1 MDFAFSEEQNMLR
14 EQARAFL
21 NDKVNNDRVAE
32 IAASDEGWDKQTF
45 RQIAELGWMGLSVPE
60 AAGGAGMGF
69 IDEAVVF
76 EELGRGL
83 FPGPYFS
90 TVALALPLFN
100 ESDLSDDA
108 VSAIVAGERTAT
120 LAWAEPSGPLMISEA
135 SKTTTK
141 AERSNGDWTLTGEKI
156 LVPDAS
162 IVDHILVVAA
172 ASEGVG
178 IWAVE
183 HGEASPKEHSTMDR
197 TRRLSSLSL
206 SGAPGRVIVAPGQ
219 GQEAL
224 EKVRLRALSAL
235 SLEAVGVAQRA
246 LELSIQHVTDRK
258 QFDKPIGAYQ
268 AVSHQVADM
277 FLDLEIARSL
287 AYWAAWCVDTEDQQ
301 APVAVAAAKSAA
313 GEAAVLAC
321 ERAIQVHGGIGFT
334 WEHVLHLFYKRAQGI
349 ASFEGS
355 SAHQRADIADA
366 LLG

>member
-21 NDKVNNDRVAE
+21 SDRVNTDRVAE

-45 RQIAELGWMGLSVPE
+45 RQIAELGWTGLSVPE
-60 AAGGAGMGF
+60 EAGGAGMGF

-83 FPGPYFS
+83 YPGPFFS
-90 TVALALPLFN
+90 TVALALPLLQ
-100 ESDLSDDA
+100 EGDEA
-108 VSAIVAGERTAT
+108 IPGIVAGERTAT
-120 LAWAEPSGPLMISEA
+120 LAWAEPSGPMKISEA
-135 SKTTTK
+135 SKTTSK

-178 IWAVE
+178 IWAVD
-183 HGEASPKEHSTMDR
+183 HGVAAPKEHSTMDR
-197 TRRLSSLSL
+197 TRRLGSFTL
-206 SGAPGRVIVAPGQ
+206 SGAPARVVVEPGKA
-219 GQEAL
+219 EAAL
-224 EKVRLRALSAL
+224 EKVRLRALAAL
-235 SLEAVGVAQRA
+235 SLEAVGIAQRA
-246 LELSIQHVTDRK
+246 LELSIQHVTERK

-277 FLDLEIARSL
+277 YVDLEIARSL
-287 AYWAAWCVDTEDQQ
+287 AYWAAWCVDTADDQ
-301 APVAVAAAKSAA
+301 APVAVAAAKSAS

-334 WEHVLHLFYKRAQGI
+334 WEHVLHLFYKRAQWI
-349 ASFEGS
+349 AAFEGS
-355 SAHQRADIADA
+355 SANQRADIADK
-366 LLG
+366 LLS